1 MENKLLIISHI
12 GDNDGVTPII
22 LANLTFKNFDKKL
35 IEVKEVDE
43 TVKENLD
50 KYDKIYILD
59 LNVSDEMAEIIN
71 QNETFKNKIIILD
84 HHASTLHLNKYDF
97 ITVISESKD
106 RKESATSLFYDY
118 LIENYP
124 NDLLKKESTRTLV
137 EYVRLIDTY
146 DFKSE
151 EDRKNAENIRT
162 LFELFGVENYIEYFT
177 NYIKNHETFTY
188 GPQEQMLIK
197 IKEDEIK
204 RYLEEKEKEMII
216 GTLDGYKVAV
226 VYAENYRSQ
235 LGNYLIDNHPELDF
249 SVVINV
255 SKKIS
260 YRGHG
265 KVDLTVFSN
274 KYGGGGHKD
283 ASGSPLPKDFTKT
296 LTKIL
301 FKNFKEEKKWN
312 QNFI

>member
-12 GDNDGVTPII
+12 GDNDGVTSII

-162 LFELFGVENYIEYFT
+162 LFELFGVENYIEYFR
-177 NYIKNHETFTY
+177 N
-188 GPQEQMLIK
+188 
-197 IKEDEIK
+197 
-204 RYLEEKEKEMII
+204 
-216 GTLDGYKVAV
+216 
-226 VYAENYRSQ
+226 
-235 LGNYLIDNHPELDF
+235 
-249 SVVINV
+249 
-255 SKKIS
+255 
-260 YRGHG
+260 
-265 KVDLTVFSN
+265 
-274 KYGGGGHKD
+274 
-283 ASGSPLPKDFTKT
+283 
-296 LTKIL
+296 
-301 FKNFKEEKKWN
+301 
-312 QNFI
+312 

>member
-1 MENKLLIISHI
+1 MKILIISHI
-12 GDNDGVTPII
+12 GDNDGVTPIV

-43 TVKENLD
+43 TVKENID

-59 LNVSDEMAEIIN
+59 LNVSEKMAEIIN
-71 QNETFKNKIIILD
+71 QNYKNKIIILD
-84 HHASTLHLNKYDF
+84 HHVSNMHLNKYDF
-97 ITVISESKD
+97 ITVISESKEK
-106 RKESATSLFYDY
+106 KESATSLFYNY
-118 LIENYP
+118 LIKNYP
-124 NDLLKKESTRTLV
+124 NDLLTKESTKTLV

-146 DFKSE
+146 DFKTKK
-151 EDRKNAENIRT
+151 DRENAENIRT
-162 LFELFGVENYIEYFT
+162 LFELFGVENYIDYFT
-177 NYIKNHETFTY
+177 HYIKNHDTFTY

-197 IKEDEIK
+197 IKQDEIK
-204 RYLEEKEKEMII
+204 RYLEEKENEMII

-226 VYAENYRSQ
+226 IYAENYRSQ

-265 KVDLTVFSN
+265 KVDLTVFSSQ
-274 KYGGGGHKD
+274 YGGGGHKD

-296 LTKIL
+296 ITKIL
-301 FKNFKEEKKWN
+301 FKNFKEVKK
-312 QNFI
+312 